1 MRDSVR
7 LVDKNPENRML
18 PAALELELYK
28 LISLAFNDLLCQ
40 QADSI
45 PFDSLSHTNKKVG
58 RNAHS
63 EKRTTQ
69 SIGAASG

>member
-1 MRDSVR
+1 MRYSSGF
-7 LVDKNPENRML
+7 VDKNLEDGVL
-18 PAALELELYK
+18 TAAFYLKLNE
-28 LISLAFNDLLCQ
+28 LISLTLNNLLGQ
-40 QADSI
+40 LADPF